1 MSLFDSSKL
10 KFEIWFLLDFIDT
23 KLSYLG
29 EHIGFC
35 IDSHEERIII
45 SIFYKNNL
53 IWDIDEK
60 KTGQ

>member
-1 MSLFDSSKL
+1 MNLVDSSKL
-10 KFEIWFLLDFIDT
+10 KFEIWFLLDFTDT

-29 EHIGFC
+29 EHNGFC
-35 IDSHEERIII
+35 IGSYGKRIII

-60 KTGQ
+60 KTGR